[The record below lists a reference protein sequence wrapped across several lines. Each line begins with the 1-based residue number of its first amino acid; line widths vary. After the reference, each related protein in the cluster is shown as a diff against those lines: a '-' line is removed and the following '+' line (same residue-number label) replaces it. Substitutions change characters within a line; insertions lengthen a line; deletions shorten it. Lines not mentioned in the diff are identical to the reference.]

1 MYICIYIYVY
11 MYIYIYVYIYIYTC
25 IHTYIIHRIL
35 AQVSDDSLDALDAE
49 RDSSRSPARSVVGL
63 VLYRVAL
70 LAKLWISKYQIV
82 SSCLY
87 PSDARHILLLVGGLE
102 HFYFSISWECHHPN

>member
-1 MYICIYIYVY
+1 M
-11 MYIYIYVYIYIYTC
+11 YIYIYTC

-82 SSCLY
+82 SSFWNIFIFPYLGNVII
-87 PSDARHILLLVGGLE
+87 PIDELIFFRGLV
-102 HFYFSISWECHHPN
+102 YHPPVFWLI